1 MAHRN
6 NNKDNDMNTQLS
18 FLDPVVARR
27 KFIRDRNGRFA
38 TKQQKEILEAQRN
51 ATHYKRLY
59 EAERRKLMPVLRRLI
74 RAERELYNLKNRSV

>member
-38 TKQQKEILEAQRN
+38 TKQQKEINEAQRS
-51 ATHYKRLY
+51 AEYYQKRHG
-59 EAERRKLMPVLRRLI
+59 EV
-74 RAERELYNLKNRSV
+74 RA